1 MASSVQTSANRPM
14 PAYERIKVD
23 ILHHIDGGTWRPGD
37 RIPSENDLVRQFGVS
52 RMTVNRA
59 LRELTNDGR
68 LLRVPGTGTFVAE
81 PDTDSG
87 LLDIRSV
94 DDYIAGKSENLL
106 QLRDYDNFSEISCD
120 ITDMDALGGL
130 VKDIDVIFH
139 QAASKKTVFLRDPRR
154 DLLVNGGGT
163 FNLLELARDR
173 GVKKFVHAS
182 TGAVYG
188 EAIYSHQDENHPVA
202 PTNPYSQSKKVGE
215 DLCRNYSKV
224 FGVKTIILR
233 PFNIYGAK
241 QKNDFPVSYTHLT
254 LPTNREV

>member
-87 LLDIRSV
+87 LLNIRSV
-94 DDYIAGKSENLL
+94 DDYIAAHGGKHRSEVMSLEEVVADDAVAALL
-106 QLRDYDNFSEISCD
+106 DTVAGVRLFHIVMRHFDDETPFQLEDRYVNADLVPGFVDQDFNSRTPSSYLTDAVPVTEIEHVIESV
-120 ITDMDALGGL
+120 AP
-130 VKDIDVIFH
+130 DVDEQKFLKL
-139 QAASKKTVFLRDPRR
+139 AASDPCLVLRRR
-154 DLLVNGGGT
+154 TWWNDDVVT
-163 FNLLELARDR
+163 HVR
-173 GVKKFVHAS
+173 FVSPGHLFRLS
-182 TGAVYG
+182 GRF
-188 EAIYSHQDENHPVA
+188 
-202 PTNPYSQSKKVGE
+202 K
-215 DLCRNYSKV
+215 
-224 FGVKTIILR
+224 
-233 PFNIYGAK
+233 PF
-241 QKNDFPVSYTHLT
+241 S
-254 LPTNREV
+254 RR